1 MKKCY
6 QVRVNCMNMLE
17 VCAMVDGTLKSIASE
32 RQLRK
37 ELDADGNVKSVKMES
52 RKQCIERLCK
62 ELGIPA

>member
-1 MKKCY
+1 MEKNYK
-6 QVRVNCMNMLE
+6 VRVNCMNMLE
-17 VCAMVDGTLKSIASE
+17 VSAVVDGTLKSVASE

-52 RKQCIERLCK
+52 RKQCIERLCR

>member
-1 MKKCY
+1 
-6 QVRVNCMNMLE
+6 MNMLE
-17 VCAMVDGTLKSIASE
+17 VCAVVDGRLKSIASE